1 MLQYA
6 QSIWE
11 VFLTQLNIND
21 LAPIF
26 YPSEKDVDA
35 GLFQP
40 VSSVST
46 TLDCMVGYFTS
57 GVLSEL
63 ALTLASYLRIKD
75 AEPMRFVISPNIESN
90 DLAAIRQAYSEG
102 ANFFEI
108 LFPDFLISEN
118 SLRTY
123 TVSALAYLIVS
134 KKIELRVALKK
145 NGLFHTKAWLF
156 KTPSGGVAIHGG
168 SSNATTGGMFKNFEQ
183 LVLSRSW
190 MGWESDEVVK
200 SLQEKFN
207 TFWDG
212 GTDDIEIIPMNEKTL
227 ERIARLASKQ
237 TRVLENFDNSYYDS
251 QEESGNYNL
260 NNRVSRLS
268 IPNYI
273 DFRNGAFAHQ
283 GKAVDAWFENDNC
296 GILSIA
302 TGGGKT
308 ITSMIAATKLMERE
322 KSLLVIVAV
331 PTKALM
337 NQWERDISEFGVSA
351 INTNSMPVTKI
362 RRACKSSARNL
373 RLNLSNAEVIV
384 VTHSALLNDIFD
396 KNLLNSD
403 HFKSMLIVDEVH
415 NIGSQRSQKKFP
427 RFFDFNIGLSATYE
441 RQFDEEGTNFLIE
454 VFDKVVYEY
463 GLDRAIGECLVNFQ
477 YYAHF
482 IYLTAEEEYDFEE
495 LTAEIKKM
503 SFAAAS
509 DAPQSAKERWQR
521 LCLKRRALVES
532 ASNKIEALEK
542 LLPESRY
549 DIRKSLIFCTD
560 KNPDQ
565 LDAVNEI
572 LVRRKVNFHQIT
584 AEETAK
590 NNILNSIIKSFSDD
604 ELQVLTSKRVLDE
617 GFNVPQTETA
627 YLLASN
633 TVLRQWTQRLGRV
646 LRLSPRTGKER
657 ATIHDFIVLPAV
669 AGEADN
675 DLKSLIESEY
685 RRIQFFSGYSDNYT
699 AKNGGYEACEKILQL
714 LGAV

>member
-1 MLQYA
+1 
-6 QSIWE
+6 
-11 VFLTQLNIND
+11 LTQTNID
-21 LAPIF
+21 YLPPIF
-26 YPSEKDVDA
+26 YPSEKDIDG

-40 VSSVST
+40 VASVST

-63 ALTLASYLRIKD
+63 ALALSSFLKIED
-75 AEPMRFVISPNIESN
+75 AEPMRFIISPNIESN

-102 ANFFEI
+102 TDFFGI
-108 LFPDFLISEN
+108 LFPELLISE
-118 SLRTY
+118 SALRTY

-134 KKIELRVALKK
+134 KKIELKVALKR

-156 KTPSGGVAIHGG
+156 KTPSGGVAIHG

-190 MGWESDEVVK
+190 MGWESNEVVK
-200 SLQEKFN
+200 SLQKKFD
-207 TFWDG
+207 TFWGG
-212 GTDDIEIIPMNEKTL
+212 GTDDVEIIPMNDKTL
-227 ERIARLASKQ
+227 ETIARLSSKQ
-237 TRVLENFDNSYYDS
+237 TRVLENFSNSYYVS
-251 QEESGNYNL
+251 LEESGNNGL
-260 NNRVSRLS
+260 NNRVSKLS
-268 IPNYI
+268 IPGYI

-283 GKAVDAWFENDNC
+283 GEAVDAWFENNQC

-322 KSLLVIVAV
+322 KSLLVVVAV

-351 INTNSMPVTKI
+351 VNTNGMSVMKI
-362 RRACKSSARNL
+362 QRACKSSARNL
-373 RLNLSNAEVIV
+373 RLNLSSAEVIV
-384 VTHSALLNDIFD
+384 VTHAALLNDIFD
-396 KNLLNSD
+396 EKLLNSS

-415 NIGSQRSQKKFP
+415 NIGSQRSQEKFP
-427 RFFDFNIGLSATYE
+427 RLFDFKIGLSATFE
-441 RQFDEEGTNFLIE
+441 RQFDEEGTRFLIE
-454 VFDKVVYEY
+454 IFNKVVYEY

-482 IYLTAEEEYDFEE
+482 IYLTAEEEFDFEE

-509 DAPQSAKERWQR
+509 DAPLSAKERWQR

-532 ASNKIEALEK
+532 ASNKIEALEN
-542 LLPESRY
+542 LLPKSRY
-549 DIRKSLIFCTD
+549 DIKKSLIFCTD
-560 KNPDQ
+560 KNPEQ

-584 AEETAK
+584 AEETAQNK
-590 NNILNSIIKSFSDD
+590 TLNSIIKSFSDD

-646 LRLSPRTGKER
+646 LRSSPGTGKER

-669 AGEADN
+669 DGEADK

-699 AKNGGYEACEKILQL
+699 DKNGGYEACEKILQL